1 MTEKPITAKDVEE
14 AFGKVDFEKLIGD
27 NILKKSAEELLM
39 PASYGSSFAD
49 IVSHE
54 ENDDRY
60 IVVHPDAY
68 KYLTRKS
75 HKKIKRRLYYDVY
88 YWTKTDRVS
97 KYFESAKKAKNYVN
111 YIHNSNLMEDGGYVR
126 MEKTFCYREHSPRH
140 KWFYISEKP
149 DTFICAEKY

>member
-60 IVVHPDAY
+60 IVLHPDVY
-68 KYLTRKS
+68 KYLTEA
-75 HKKIKRRLYYDVY
+75 
-88 YWTKTDRVS
+88 TDTSFFGKLKYGWKLFMLSWSDWKDAMVS
-97 KYFESAKKAKNYVN
+97 EDYVEEFFEYLGNC
-111 YIHNSNLMEDGGYVR
+111 EDL
-126 MEKTFCYREHSPRH
+126 
-140 KWFYISEKP
+140 
-149 DTFICAEKY
+149 

>member
-1 MTEKPITAKDVEE
+1 MTKKPITAKDVEE

-27 NILKKSAEELLM
+27 DILKKSAEELLM

-68 KYLTRKS
+68 KYLTEA
-75 HKKIKRRLYYDVY
+75 
-88 YWTKTDRVS
+88 TDTSFFGKLKYGWKLFMLSWSDWKDAMVS
-97 KYFESAKKAKNYVN
+97 EDYVEEFFEY
-111 YIHNSNLMEDGGYVR
+111 LGTCEDY
-126 MEKTFCYREHSPRH
+126 
-140 KWFYISEKP
+140 
-149 DTFICAEKY
+149 